1 MDYEKKKLENEFDKD
16 FEFIVKLGLDS
27 QEDYDRIKAGW
38 VRLRL
43 DPRFCNSQNRQIDLC
58 EYLET

>member
-1 MDYEKKKLENEFDKD
+1 MDSEKILENEFDK
-16 FEFIVKLGLDS
+16 EFKFILNLGLDS

-38 VRLRL
+38 IRLHSHS
-43 DPRFCNSQNRQIDLC
+43 CNIQNIELTLR